1 MDIEPITPSYHDLTA
16 TCAACQTLAPH
27 SQLFVCLKED
37 CSYALQQKLPVLSP
51 SLFYRREKVF
61 CGACTFRGSHKAHR
75 KYMQRAEPL
84 AFQTA
89 SGEMGTKLQMEFDK
103 FMKSGEE
110 TAVGFYMQ
118 ENMDLKNLPPPR
130 IVEYLTKSGTV
141 MEWHRRVAVLNNA
154 LKTMSDFRDEGQ
166 KFVKEQAEE
175 LLTEFSKTS
184 KQIRTILT
192 ITQPDMEQ
200 LREDR
205 HETHLREMGIDPS
218 AEDAHSS
225 LSSMSSTSTQLSK
238 KKNG

>member
-16 TCAACQTLAPH
+16 TFAACQTLAPH
-27 SQLFVCLKED
+27 SQLF
-37 CSYALQQKLPVLSP
+37 
-51 SLFYRREKVF
+51 
-61 CGACTFRGSHKAHR
+61 
-75 KYMQRAEPL
+75 
-84 AFQTA
+84 FQTA

-154 LKTMSDFRDEGQ
+154 LKTMTDFRDEGQ

-205 HETHLREMGIDPS
+205 HENHLREMGIDPS

-225 LSSMSSTSTQLSK
+225 LSSMSSTDTKVSK
-238 KKNG
+238 KKSV